1 MSDKFLL
8 LARALLAAMFLASG
22 YAALADPAAT
32 AAYFAGL
39 GLPLPAVAAWGT
51 GIFELAAGL
60 AILAGFMT
68 RLAAAVL
75 AVFCLVAS
83 FLGHYGQGGGD
94 AMLTF
99 MHGQMLLK
107 DLAVAGGLV
116 LLSLQG
122 AGGHSVD
129 RWRGE
134 D

>member
-1 MSDKFLL
+1 MTDFFLL

-22 YAALADPAAT
+22 YAALADPGAT
-32 AAYFAGL
+32 ANYFAGL
-39 GLPLPAVAAWGT
+39 GLPLPLAAVWGT
-51 GIFELAAGL
+51 GLFELAAGL

-75 AVFCLVAS
+75 AIFCVVAS

-94 AMLTF
+94 AMLAF

-107 DLAVAGGLV
+107 DVAVAGGLIA
-116 LLSLQG
+116 LALQG
-122 AGGHSVD
+122 PGGYSVD